1 MSKKFVA
8 PVALAM
14 LTALATGALAASQ
27 TKTGDI
33 KSTDVTKHELTL
45 SSGDTF
51 EVKHKVKLAKL
62 KTGDKVDVTYKMKNG
77 KMVASKIH
85 LAK

>member
-8 PVALAM
+8 PLALAT
-14 LTALATGALAASQ
+14 LAALATGALAASQ
-27 TKTGDI
+27 IKTGDI
-33 KSTDVTKHELTL
+33 RSTDTAKHELTL

-51 EVKHKVKLAKL
+51 EVGSNVNLDKL
-62 KTGDKVDVTYKMKNG
+62 KAGDKVAVTYAMKDG

-85 LAK
+85 HTK